1 MTEATAPVI
10 AMIGPLG
17 VRDGRTNAQCP
28 MARTLDVVGA
38 RSAFLILR
46 EALYGSTRFE
56 QFVDLAGV
64 SEPVAAARLRE
75 LTADGLLEKVPY
87 REPGQRTRHEYRLT
101 EKGADLLPALAAMM
115 AWGDRWLFPD
125 RARVQLT
132 HAGCGGEVGVALTCD
147 EGHEIGADEL
157 QLEVRKRAAAP
168 GTVGEA
174 EEDGRTGTDCSGG
187 AGLSGVRIPV
197 RH

>member
-10 AMIGPLG
+10 AMTGPLG
-17 VRDGRTNAQCP
+17 AREGRSNAQCP

-56 QFVDLAGV
+56 QFVERAGI

-75 LTADGLLEKVPY
+75 LTGDGLLEKLPY

-101 EKGADLLPALAAMM
+101 EKGAGLLPALAAMM

-125 RARVQLT
+125 RARVQLA
-132 HAGCGGEVGVALTCD
+132 HAGCGAEVGVVLSCAA
-147 EGHEIGADEL
+147 GHEVGAGEL
-157 QLEVRKRAAAP
+157 QLEVRKR
-168 GTVGEA
+168 
-174 EEDGRTGTDCSGG
+174 
-187 AGLSGVRIPV
+187 
-197 RH
+197 

>member
-1 MTEATAPVI
+1 MSEATTPVI
-10 AMIGPLG
+10 DLIGPLG
-17 VRDGRTNAQCP
+17 RRDDWSADQCP
-28 MARTLDVVGA
+28 MAQTLEVVGA

-56 QFVDLAGV
+56 QFVDRAGI

-101 EKGADLLPALAAMM
+101 EKGADLLPVLAAMM

-125 RARVQLT
+125 RARVHLT
-132 HAGCGGEVGVALTCD
+132 HEGCGGEIGVALTCD
-147 EGHEIGADEL
+147 AGHEVDANDL
-157 QLEVRKRAAAP
+157 QLEVRKRSQAGQEAAGSP
-168 GTVGEA
+168 
-174 EEDGRTGTDCSGG
+174 R
-187 AGLSGVRIPV
+187 
-197 RH
+197 

>member
-1 MTEATAPVI
+1 MTEAAAPLITMV
-10 AMIGPLG
+10 GPLDA
-17 VRDGRTNAQCP
+17 RDSRTNAQCP

-56 QFVDLAGV
+56 QFVDRAGV

-75 LTADGLLEKVPY
+75 LTADGLLEKIPY

-101 EKGADLLPALAAMM
+101 EKGADLLPVLAAMM
-115 AWGDRWLFPD
+115 AWGDRWLFRD

-132 HAGCGGEVGVALTCD
+132 HVGCGGEVGTVLACD
-147 EGHEIGADEL
+147 HGHPVSSDEL
-157 QLEVRKRAAAP
+157 QLEVRKR
-168 GTVGEA
+168 
-174 EEDGRTGTDCSGG
+174 
-187 AGLSGVRIPV
+187 
-197 RH
+197 

>member
-1 MTEATAPVI
+1 MSEATPPVI
-10 AMIGPLG
+10 QMIGQLG
-17 VRDGRTNAQCP
+17 LRDGWPNAQCP

-56 QFVDLAGV
+56 QFADRAGI

-115 AWGDRWLFPD
+115 AWGDRWLFPG
-125 RARVQLT
+125 RARVHLT
-132 HAGCGGEVGVALTCD
+132 HAGCDGEVGVALSCD
-147 EGHEIGADEL
+147 AGHEVGASEL
-157 QLEVRKRAAAP
+157 QLEVRKRAE
-168 GTVGEA
+168 VGQEA
-174 EEDGRTGTDCSGG
+174 TASPQ
-187 AGLSGVRIPV
+187 S
-197 RH
+197 

>member
-10 AMIGPLG
+10 AMTGSLG
-17 VRDGRTNAQCP
+17 APHGRSNAQCP

-46 EALYGSTRFE
+46 EALYGATRFE
-56 QFVDLAGV
+56 QFVERAAI

-75 LTADGLLEKVPY
+75 LTGDGLLEKLPY

-125 RARVQLT
+125 RARVQLA
-132 HAGCGGEVGVALTCD
+132 HAGCGAEVGVALSC
-147 EGHEIGADEL
+147 EAGHEVGAGDL
-157 QLEVRKRAAAP
+157 QLEVRKR
-168 GTVGEA
+168 
-174 EEDGRTGTDCSGG
+174 
-187 AGLSGVRIPV
+187 
-197 RH
+197 

>member
-1 MTEATAPVI
+1 MPEATAPVI
-10 AMIGPLG
+10 QMIGPLG
-17 VRDGRTNAQCP
+17 RRDGWANTNTECP

-56 QFVDLAGV
+56 QFVDRADI

-75 LTADGLLEKVPY
+75 LTAEGLLEKVPY

-101 EKGADLLPALAAMM
+101 EKGADLLPTLAAMM

-125 RARVQLT
+125 RARVHLT
-132 HAGCGGEVGVALTCD
+132 HAGCGGEVGTVLTCD
-147 EGHEIGADEL
+147 AGHEVSASEL
-157 QLEVRKRAAAP
+157 QLEARKRP
-168 GTVGEA
+168 Q
-174 EEDGRTGTDCSGG
+174 
-187 AGLSGVRIPV
+187 AGQATTNSPRA
-197 RH
+197 

>member
-1 MTEATAPVI
+1 MPEATTPVI
-10 AMIGPLG
+10 DMIGPLG
-17 VRDGRTNAQCP
+17 LRDSRTNAQCP
-28 MARTLDVVGA
+28 MARTLDVVGT

-56 QFVDLAGV
+56 QFVELAGI

-101 EKGADLLPALAAMM
+101 DKGADLLPALASIM

-125 RARVQLT
+125 RARVHLT
-132 HAGCGGEVGVALTCD
+132 HEGCGGEVGVALTCAA
-147 EGHEIGADEL
+147 GHEVDPNDL
-157 QLEVRKRAAAP
+157 QLEVRKRTQA
-168 GTVGEA
+168 GREA
-174 EEDGRTGTDCSGG
+174 T
-187 AGLSGVRIPV
+187 AGPR
-197 RH
+197 